1 MHNADIGSI
10 GTNKTHV
17 GSDGGPTLCNCRVK
31 NEACRDNDFPHF
43 VICAKYAKVAADL
56 PCCLFA
62 VLPYF
67 RCRSKFTENQTKAL
81 LNDVVAIIVGKWET
95 VLLRFAWSTF
105 YCKLCMV

>member
-56 PCCLFA
+56 PFCLVAFFCFA
-62 VLPYF
+62 SFPVPLKVYRELDKSVAK
-67 RCRSKFTENQTKAL
+67 RCGGYYRRKMGNGITPLCLANFL
-81 LNDVVAIIVGKWET
+81 L
-95 VLLRFAWSTF
+95 
-105 YCKLCMV
+105 